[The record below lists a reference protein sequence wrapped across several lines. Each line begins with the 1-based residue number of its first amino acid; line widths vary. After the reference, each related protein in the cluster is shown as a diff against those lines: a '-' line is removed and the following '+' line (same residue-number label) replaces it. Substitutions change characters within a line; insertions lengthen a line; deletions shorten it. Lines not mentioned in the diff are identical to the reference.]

1 MLDTIKG
8 KKMGENKDIIS
19 TQKKFTLHR
28 GRYNGTKITMPLGFM
43 ESVER
48 HLNTALNNEQNFSQ
62 WGVVGKKKTQ
72 PTLHKEQMLFLK
84 SLYFWEIVGTMQL
97 KQLVRGDEG
106 GNKKAK

>member
-62 WGVVGKKKTQ
+62 WGVVGKKKN
-72 PTLHKEQMLFLK
+72 PTN
-84 SLYFWEIVGTMQL
+84 T
-97 KQLVRGDEG
+97 
-106 GNKKAK
+106 A